1 MRLKALL
8 YFTAIFGLVFL
19 FACGPKAVAPEA
31 QMDTPEHHVTNGN
44 KFLKADE
51 LDASSAA
58 FTASFRPSHR
68 QMNLDEAF
76 AAFTRAAQLDPKYAP
91 AYVGLGLVY
100 GKKAVFDKAFDAMK
114 QAARFSKTDAQHA
127 ETNVGYIRLYTMAG
141 PSVDEE
147 WLNKAVGH
155 FDRATK
161 LLPQDAPPYFYMGM
175 AYRNAYRFSEASSM
189 FKKVLDLD
197 NAFVK
202 EADREYA
209 VMQRIERA
217 MPGTTVGK
225 KIALLDS
232 ITRADVA
239 ALFIEELQVD
249 QLFEKKNPK
258 AFDTAFK
265 APGAEFKTG
274 EYVKVPE
281 VTDIA
286 GHVLRQDIEAVV
298 RLQIKGL
305 QPGPDHTFEPNK
317 NITRAEFAMMI
328 EDILIKITGDN
339 SLATKFIGTE
349 SPFPDLR
356 SDLAFF
362 NSAMVCV
369 TRNIMET
376 VDTATGEFRPQGM
389 VSGADALLS
398 IRQMKVQ
405 LNK

>member
-1 MRLKALL
+1 MRSKTVL
-8 YFTAIFGLVFL
+8 YFAAFIGLVFL

-44 KFLKADE
+44 KFLK
-51 LDASSAA
+51 SG
-58 FTASFRPSHR
+58 
-68 QMNLDEAF
+68 NLDEAF
-76 AAFTRAAQLDPKYAP
+76 AAFTRAAQLDPRYAP
-91 AYVGLGLVY
+91 AHVGLGLVH
-100 GKKAVFDKAFDAMK
+100 GKKGAFDKAFDAMDM
-114 QAARFSKTDAQHA
+114 AAKYSKTDAQHA
-127 ETNVGYIRLYTMAG
+127 ETHVGYIRLYTMGG
-141 PSVDEE
+141 PAVDAE
-147 WLNKAVGH
+147 WLSKAAAR
-155 FDRATK
+155 FERAHK
-161 LLPQDAPPYFYMGM
+161 LVPQDPAPYYYMGM
-175 AYRNAYRFSEASSM
+175 AYRNAYRFSDAAAM
-189 FKKVLDLD
+189 FKAVLDLD
-197 NAFVK
+197 KGFVE

-249 QLFEKKNPK
+249 QLFEKKTAK

-265 APGAEFKTG
+265 APGTAFKTG
-274 EYVKVPE
+274 EYVKAPA

-286 GHVLRQDIEAVV
+286 DHVLRQDIEAVV

-317 NITRAEFAMMI
+317 AITRAEFAMMI

-362 NSAMVCV
+362 NAAMVCV

-389 VSGADALLS
+389 VPGADALLS